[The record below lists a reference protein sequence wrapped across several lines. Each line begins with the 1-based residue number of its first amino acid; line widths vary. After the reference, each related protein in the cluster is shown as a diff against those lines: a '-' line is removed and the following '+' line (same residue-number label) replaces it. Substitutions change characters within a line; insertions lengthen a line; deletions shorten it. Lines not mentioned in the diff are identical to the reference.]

1 MLIQAHT
8 LVRSQ
13 DPNADDSKK
22 RSPKTE
28 LLLQIINRRFRQ
40 LLPNSL
46 LAIPQAQTA
55 LYEQA
60 RDYWPL
66 HSEEFQRLESEIS
79 KLKSWVFEPGEEKHF
94 EEFASSL
101 IGLFFDY
108 GFPCSEILETL
119 RNIQSR
125 RRIGSPPKWNLVAVE
140 AEALHRQT
148 GQNWLEITRKVCPCG
163 KKSHNQRCRD
173 NIIWPRVKK
182 LRQVLEQLRLPGPK
196 GVFESSFPAA
206 AAAKTEDSTD

>member
-1 MLIQAHT
+1 MSLTSRRKGGSARKLQVKEPTEVPHTLPARSQKILWTSKSVIERLPVFREEQEWRRRCQVLIQAHT

-79 KLKSWVFEPGEEKHF
+79 
-94 EEFASSL
+94 
-101 IGLFFDY
+101 
-108 GFPCSEILETL
+108 
-119 RNIQSR
+119 
-125 RRIGSPPKWNLVAVE
+125 
-140 AEALHRQT
+140 
-148 GQNWLEITRKVCPCG
+148 
-163 KKSHNQRCRD
+163 
-173 NIIWPRVKK
+173 
-182 LRQVLEQLRLPGPK
+182 
-196 GVFESSFPAA
+196 
-206 AAAKTEDSTD
+206 